1 MPMASQKYSNQH
13 PEPSRRREQRSKG
26 GKSGGRYAASGD
38 DRRSGD
44 RVRIKPRANGTP
56 PKKKKRARTNGP
68 CPIMDACG
76 GCAWLGLPYRKQLA
90 LKQEASRD
98 LFSDLIGRNRWDVAV
113 DPIVG
118 MGGRG
123 GESGAIPAPR
133 AFRYKASTPFAPG
146 PHGAVRC
153 GFFSRGTHAIV
164 PVGSCIVEADGS
176 RAILN
181 GVAETAER
189 LGIPAYDED
198 RRRGLLRYA
207 VLRMGWKHDEAILTV
222 VTARREIPRRAE
234 FVAALRALDP
244 RIVCIAQNVN
254 PRPGNAILGNETRI
268 LDGADHMVDELLG
281 CTFAISPGAFYQTN
295 PEQTETLY
303 RLAIDG
309 MELRCG
315 DVLMDAYCGSGTIG
329 IAAAARAQ
337 QQGKTIELIG
347 VERNQAGIRDAKR
360 NARLND
366 LSDRCRFVAQDAT
379 AFMVEA
385 ARHGERVD
393 VLSIDPPRA
402 GSTPEFLEAA
412 CALGPR
418 RIVYVSCGPSTQV
431 RDIDFLARR
440 GWRLTRL
447 TPVDMFPHTPHI
459 ETVAV
464 LER

>member
-1 MPMASQKYSNQH
+1 MASQKNSNQQ
-13 PEPSRRREQRSKG
+13 PDPSRERKRRGTGGKG
-26 GKSGGRYAASGD
+26 GGRHAAASGD
-38 DRRSGD
+38 RRVGDRR
-44 RVRIKPRANGTP
+44 RMKPGADGAHP
-56 PKKKKRARTNGP
+56 GKRKRPRTDGP

-90 LKQEASRD
+90 LKQEASQD
-98 LFSDLIGRNRWDVAV
+98 LFAELIERNRWDVTV

-118 MGGRG
+118 MGGIG
-123 GESGAIPAPR
+123 GDTGAIPAPR

-146 PHGAVRC
+146 ACGAVRC

-181 GVAETAER
+181 GVAAAAER

-207 VLRMGWKHDEAILTV
+207 VLRMGWKRDEAMLTV
-222 VTARREIPRRAE
+222 VTSRREIPRRAE

-268 LDGADHMVDELLG
+268 LDGTDHMVDELLG

-295 PEQTETLY
+295 PQQTETLY

-309 MELRCG
+309 IELRDG

-329 IAAAARAQ
+329 IAAAAQARSDGADV
-337 QQGKTIELIG
+337 ELIG

-366 LSDRCRFVAQDAT
+366 LSEHCRFVAQDAT

-385 ARHGERVD
+385 ARRGERID

-431 RDIDFLARR
+431 RDIEHLARR
-440 GWRLTRL
+440 GWKLTRL